1 MITKQTRQMS
11 FEEIKNKRPVRYDQI
26 LDRLDTPKTAKEI
39 AHELYEMDLIPS
51 NERNHTSPRLTELR
65 NMGIVKVIGKKKCKW
80 TGKSVA
86 VFERVR

>member
-1 MITKQTRQMS
+1 MITTQTRQMS
-11 FEEIKNKRPVRYDQI
+11 FEDIKDKRQVRYDQI

-39 AHELYEMDLIPS
+39 AHELYEIGLIPS
-51 NERNHTSPRLTELR
+51 NERNYTSPRLTELCK
-65 NMGIVKVIGKKKCKW
+65 MGIVKVIGKKKCKW

>member
-1 MITKQTRQMS
+1 MITTQTRQMS
-11 FEEIKNKRPVRYDQI
+11 FEDIKDKRPVRYDQI

-39 AHELYEMDLIPS
+39 AHELYEIGLIPS
-51 NERNHTSPRLTELR
+51 NERNYTSPRLTELCK
-65 NMGIVKVIGKKKCKW
+65 MGIVKVIGKKKCKW